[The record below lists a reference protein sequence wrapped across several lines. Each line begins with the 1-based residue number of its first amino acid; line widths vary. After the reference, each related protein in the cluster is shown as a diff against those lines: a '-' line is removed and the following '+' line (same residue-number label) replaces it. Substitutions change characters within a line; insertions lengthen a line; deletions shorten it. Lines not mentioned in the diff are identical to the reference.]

1 MPSGLD
7 ANISELI
14 VAERN
19 NTDLA
24 NDLGNLASCVMLEE
38 LNAALLRHDG
48 DVGRI
53 LKYVIERGRGCT
65 GCSLD
70 GLDESLADNVY
81 LAAVQWASECLDVG

>member
-1 MPSGLD
+1 MHRLD
-7 ANISELI
+7 SAEQAGMDISELKR
-14 VAERN
+14 E
-19 NTDLA
+19 
-24 NDLGNLASCVMLEE
+24 LEE